1 MIYPL
6 LERSAVSRCGKKTL
20 HHPINL
26 IIMKKRKQKLMKK
39 GFFLLVGISCLL
51 ACTPKQESPLY
62 TIGIFQAN
70 EAITMDQVREAFI
83 RSLQDRNKIHDSNIR
98 IIARNARGDIPEVQK
113 TAQDF
118 VSLNVD
124 MIFAIS
130 TPCLQAALHATRDI
144 PIIFASVA
152 NPLLAGVGQSD
163 TEHARHVTGVSSR
176 SPIRKSLALIKEVL
190 PEARR
195 IGTLWTPSEL
205 NSTFY
210 LDWVRET
217 AQELGFEI
225 VSVPITNSSEVLLS
239 AHVLISRQIDAIYQ
253 ISDNTINQSFE
264 ALGQVA
270 EENAVPLFGGF
281 LLSTRMGA
289 CAALGWD
296 FFEMGYKA
304 GDIALDVMN
313 GKSPGAIPIQY
324 MSTAKLYLNLDAARK
339 QSVRFSEKILLAADE
354 IMAEDTPISREAGG
368 N

>member
-1 MIYPL
+1 
-6 LERSAVSRCGKKTL
+6 
-20 HHPINL
+20 
-26 IIMKKRKQKLMKK
+26 MKK
-39 GFFLLVGISCLL
+39 GLSLLLGIFCLV
-51 ACTPKQESPLY
+51 ACAPKQQRSLY

-70 EAITMDQVREAFI
+70 EAVTMDQVREAFI
-83 RSLQDRNKIHDSNIR
+83 RSLQDRDKIHDSNIR
-98 IIARNARGDIPEVQK
+98 IIARNARGDISEVQK

-118 VSLNVD
+118 VGLNVD

-163 TEHARHVTGVSSR
+163 TEHERNVTGVSSR

-210 LDWVRET
+210 LDRVRET
-217 AQELGFEI
+217 ARELGFEI

-239 AHVLISRQIDAIYQ
+239 AHVLINRQIDAVYQ

-270 EENAVPLFGGF
+270 EENAIPLFGGF
-281 LLSTRMGA
+281 LMSTRMGA

-304 GDIALDVMN
+304 GDIALEVMN
-313 GKSPGAIPIQY
+313 GKSPGEIPIQY
-324 MSTAKLYLNLDAARK
+324 MSTAKLFLNLDAARK
-339 QSVRFSEKILLAADE
+339 QSIRFSEKIRLAADE
-354 IMAEDTPISREAGG
+354 IMSVETPIPREAGG
-368 N
+368 Y

>member
-1 MIYPL
+1 
-6 LERSAVSRCGKKTL
+6 
-20 HHPINL
+20 
-26 IIMKKRKQKLMKK
+26 MKKD
-39 GFFLLVGISCLL
+39 FFLLLGLLCLVSCGP
-51 ACTPKQESPLY
+51 TSDDPLY

-70 EAITMDQVREAFI
+70 DAITMNQVREAFI
-83 RSLQDRNKIHDSNIR
+83 RSLEDRDKIHADNIR
-98 IIARNARGDIPEVQK
+98 IIARNARGDISEVQK
-113 TAQDF
+113 TAQEF
-118 VSLNVD
+118 VGLNVD

-152 NPLLAGVGQSD
+152 NPLLAGVGQSEVD
-163 TEHARHVTGVSSR
+163 HAAYVTGVSSR
-176 SPIRKSLALIKEVL
+176 GPIRKSLALIKEIL
-190 PEARR
+190 PNVRR

-205 NSTFY
+205 NSSFY
-210 LDWVRET
+210 LDRVREV

-225 VSVPITNSSEVLLS
+225 VAVPITNSSEVLLS
-239 AHVLISRQIDAIYQ
+239 AHVLINRQIDAIYQ

-270 EENAVPLFGGF
+270 EENAIPLFGGF

-296 FFEMGYKA
+296 FFEMGYLA

-313 GKSPGAIPIQY
+313 GKSPGGIPIQY
-324 MSTAKLYLNLDAARK
+324 MSNAKLYLNLDAARK
-339 QSVRFSEKILLAADE
+339 QSIRFSEKMILAADE
-354 IMAEDTPISREAGG
+354 ILTGDTPIPQGATV